1 VKNYAI
7 LIIFAALISTISFPM
22 MDAFAGPASDT
33 DFDGVPDN
41 VDNCTVVPNPG
52 QEDGDGDGVGDVC
65 DNCPAVSNADQ
76 EDTDGDGVGDACVF
90 VVCSFSPIE
99 ISTELNTG
107 QSIEILK
114 TFDCIDLSSAT
125 PDPSDC
131 ESKGIGIE
139 FGNPNQPDIDIIEI
153 EEIITN
159 IAAPAGETHCEVLW
173 LMDWK
178 FGPNTFVQEIWVN
191 NLVVAGQLL
200 PLDSTALFLA
210 GIQSMTV
217 WMIPTVLGLAGAGVY
232 LVKYRAN
239 RD

>member
-7 LIIFAALISTISFPM
+7 LIIFAALISTISFPT
-22 MDAFAGPASDT
+22 MDAFAGPEPDT
-33 DFDGVPDN
+33 DGDGIPDN
-41 VDNCTVVPNPG
+41 VDNC
-52 QEDGDGDGVGDVC
+52 
-65 DNCPAVSNADQ
+65 PAVFNPDQ

-90 VVCSFSPIE
+90 VICSFSPIE

-114 TFDCIDLSSAT
+114 TFDCDSISSAT

-139 FGNPNQPDIDIIEI
+139 FGNPNQPDIDIIEV

-191 NLVVAGQLL
+191 NQPQVAGELL

-232 LVKYRAN
+232 LVKFRKQ
-239 RD
+239 